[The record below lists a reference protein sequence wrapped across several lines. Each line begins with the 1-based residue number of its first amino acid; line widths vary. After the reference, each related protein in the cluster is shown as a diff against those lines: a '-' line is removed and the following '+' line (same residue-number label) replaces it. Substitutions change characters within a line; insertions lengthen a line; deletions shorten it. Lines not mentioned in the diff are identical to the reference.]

1 MFGSIA
7 SALIGTAVSSFG
19 KKGSSG
25 GGTQV
30 VPQEEMPRLKTLGMS
45 TMSRPIESTQTQP
58 AKLADYDRIEQKWLG
73 RMNAFRSLG

>member
-7 SALIGTAVSSFG
+7 TAVIGAAASSFG
-19 KKGSSG
+19 KSKG
-25 GGTQV
+25 GGTQT

-45 TMSRPIESTQTQP
+45 TMNRPIEGSDFRP
-58 AKLADYDRIEQKWLG
+58 AKLTDYDQVEQKWLG